1 MLAPVSRAYL
11 LTFMLLPSSRQ
22 FRASIVV
29 FIVSSLHTCTYTRNR
44 LHGVQDP
51 NAVAI
56 SSAAVSSQY
65 APKAISD
72 TTVYCSSKPTL
83 AFLTSR
89 YCSIV
94 TLSVDGT
101 AVELFNVTQ
110 SADT

>member
-29 FIVSSLHTCTYTRNR
+29 FNVSSLHTCTYTRNR

-51 NAVAI
+51 NAGNSPVAI

-65 APKAISD
+65 AQKAISD
-72 TTVYCSSKPTL
+72 TTVHCSSKPTL

-101 AVELFNVTQ
+101 AVEL
-110 SADT
+110 